1 MKGWKLVEVKAELQ
15 FFLLRWSGNQYYGFS
30 GSTSGKE
37 SFYIQVTVFCRL
49 EVESSA
55 TVIPCLRYFAA
66 YLLTENST
74 THVVSVANSLVLPM
88 SCNVLLTSITVDIK
102 KRMERVTMHNNSNNL
117 F

>member
-55 TVIPCLRYFAA
+55 TTSDYCYSNSMPSLLCCLPTY
-66 YLLTENST
+66 
-74 THVVSVANSLVLPM
+74 
-88 SCNVLLTSITVDIK
+88 
-102 KRMERVTMHNNSNNL
+102 
-117 F
+117 